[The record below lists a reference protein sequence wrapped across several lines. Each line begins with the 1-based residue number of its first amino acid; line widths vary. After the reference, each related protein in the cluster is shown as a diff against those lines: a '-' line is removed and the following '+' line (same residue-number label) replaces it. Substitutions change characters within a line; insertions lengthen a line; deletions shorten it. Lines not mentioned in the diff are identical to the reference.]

1 MFRGALYYFAMCW
14 RLDKRFPVVILLKEI
29 LNAIKTVMTVV
40 LPKFIIDALFTT
52 QNKEEAVRFLL
63 IYAGTLFA
71 ISLITAVL
79 NRSTIIL
86 KSISFQRFQADIGKK
101 LMQIDYERLETPEF
115 LNLKQKADQ
124 YAYSGGYGFAV
135 ILEDS
140 VGLFGKLL
148 TFAGLISVI
157 AILSPW
163 LVLAVIIIVALNS
176 LVFAKTNKHGIKYR
190 MEQSVQER
198 RIGYYSKK
206 MEDFQYGKEIRTYN
220 LAPWFLEKYNQQ
232 IKVLGKFYNNIANTR
247 FISGA
252 FNSFTFA
259 IQLII
264 SYFFVIKQ
272 TLDSALSVGN
282 FTMYLAAVSSFA
294 SILSEIIKTVVQLSQ
309 FNTYFEAFKE
319 YINMPSMENTK
330 GGKPILPENFDI
342 EFQNISFKYG
352 TSEKFALQNVNVKF
366 NSKERIAIIG
376 ENGAG
381 KSTFVKLLM
390 RLYEPTEGKILI
402 NGINVK
408 EIDYNHYQTWFAA
421 VFQDFK
427 LFSFSIK
434 ENITFGNDKTEED
447 KKRLENIVSA
457 SGLKEVT
464 DKLDKGLE
472 TLVYRDFDDAGFTPS
487 GGEGQKIA
495 IARAAYKNAPIVILD
510 EPTAAL
516 DPKAENK
523 IYEQF
528 DSFFADKC
536 SLYISHRMAVTKF
549 SDRTLV
555 FDNARIVQDGNHD
568 TLISQEGKYK
578 ELYNL
583 QAKYYTDE
591 VNSQ

>member
-1 MFRGALYYFAMCW
+1 MALWTYIKICW
-14 RLDKRFPVVILLKEI
+14 KFGPWYLISLFLIQVITAVKIVL
-29 LNAIKTVMTVV
+29 TVV
-40 LPKFIIDALFTT
+40 FPKYIIDSIFIEHDI
-52 QNKEEAVRFLL
+52 KKG
-63 IYAGTLFA
+63 IYFCIIYIL
-71 ISLITAVL
+71 ISLICLCILKILAGMQISLKEKISHKFNFYLNTRFISVPFESIEREDFLDLKAKAEKYLYGYESRFGSLVEEFFTCFGHFFALIMLAGIISKLGYTVIAAVIFIALL
-79 NRSTIIL
+79 NRFI
-86 KSISFQRFQADIGKK
+86 F
-101 LMQIDYERLETPEF
+101 
-115 LNLKQKADQ
+115 
-124 YAYSGGYGFAV
+124 
-135 ILEDS
+135 
-140 VGLFGKLL
+140 
-148 TFAGLISVI
+148 
-157 AILSPW
+157 
-163 LVLAVIIIVALNS
+163 
-176 LVFAKTNKHGIKYR
+176 
-190 MEQSVQER
+190 
-198 RIGYYSKK
+198 KK
-206 MEDFQYGKEIRTYN
+206 MIGSRMKTDIEISAHLRRLTYFNNTIQNFQYGKEIRNNGLFNWFSDKYKEKFSEFYALVKKMSIKITFAMIFLTFIDIAQVAIGYIYVIKKAALGLISVGEFSMYLTGITSFAGSFQSLMQTLTN
-220 LAPWFLEKYNQQ
+220 LSEYKNYYKFYKDYMSIPIQTN
-232 IKVLGKFYNNIANTR
+232 LGKDKP
-247 FISGA
+247 
-252 FNSFTFA
+252 A
-259 IQLII
+259 IP
-264 SYFFVIKQ
+264 
-272 TLDSALSVGN
+272 
-282 FTMYLAAVSSFA
+282 A
-294 SILSEIIKTVVQLSQ
+294 S
-309 FNTYFEAFKE
+309 
-319 YINMPSMENTK
+319 
-330 GGKPILPENFDI
+330 FDI
-342 EFQNISFKYG
+342 EFQNVSFKYG

-402 NGINVK
+402 NGIDIK

-434 ENITFGNDKTEED
+434 ENITFGNDKTEAD

-555 FDNARIVQDGNHD
+555 FDNAHIVQDGNHE
-568 TLISQEGKYK
+568 TLMNQEGKYK
-578 ELYNL
+578 ELYSL

>member
-1 MFRGALYYFAMCW
+1 MALWTYIKICW
-14 RLDKRFPVVILLKEI
+14 KFGPWYLISLFLIQVITAVKIVL
-29 LNAIKTVMTVV
+29 TVV
-40 LPKFIIDALFTT
+40 FPKYIIDSIFIEHDI
-52 QNKEEAVRFLL
+52 KKG
-63 IYAGTLFA
+63 IYFCIIYIL
-71 ISLITAVL
+71 ISLICLCILKILAGMQISLKEKISHKFNFYLNTRFISVPFESIEREDFLDLKAKAEKYLYGYESRFGSLVEEFFTCFGHFFALIMLAGIISKLGYTVIAAVIFIALL
-79 NRSTIIL
+79 NRFI
-86 KSISFQRFQADIGKK
+86 F
-101 LMQIDYERLETPEF
+101 
-115 LNLKQKADQ
+115 
-124 YAYSGGYGFAV
+124 
-135 ILEDS
+135 
-140 VGLFGKLL
+140 
-148 TFAGLISVI
+148 
-157 AILSPW
+157 
-163 LVLAVIIIVALNS
+163 
-176 LVFAKTNKHGIKYR
+176 
-190 MEQSVQER
+190 
-198 RIGYYSKK
+198 KK
-206 MEDFQYGKEIRTYN
+206 MIGSRMKTDIEISAHLRRLTYFNNTIQNFQYGKEIRNNGLFNWFSDKYKEKFSEFYALVKKMSIKITFAMIFLTFIDIAQVAIGYIYVIKKAALGLISVGEFSMYLTGITSFAGSFQSLMQTLTN
-220 LAPWFLEKYNQQ
+220 LSEYKNYYKFYKDYMSIPIQTN
-232 IKVLGKFYNNIANTR
+232 LGKDKP
-247 FISGA
+247 
-252 FNSFTFA
+252 A
-259 IQLII
+259 IP
-264 SYFFVIKQ
+264 
-272 TLDSALSVGN
+272 
-282 FTMYLAAVSSFA
+282 A
-294 SILSEIIKTVVQLSQ
+294 S
-309 FNTYFEAFKE
+309 
-319 YINMPSMENTK
+319 
-330 GGKPILPENFDI
+330 FDI
-342 EFQNISFKYG
+342 EFQNVSFKYG

-402 NGINVK
+402 NGIDIK

-555 FDNARIVQDGNHD
+555 FDNARIVQDGNHE
-568 TLISQEGKYK
+568 TLINQEGKYK
-578 ELYNL
+578 ELYSL

-591 VNSQ
+591 INSQ

>member
-1 MFRGALYYFAMCW
+1 MALWTYIKICW
-14 RLDKRFPVVILLKEI
+14 KFGPWYLISLFLIQVITAVKIVL
-29 LNAIKTVMTVV
+29 TVV
-40 LPKFIIDALFTT
+40 FPKYIIDSIFIEHDI
-52 QNKEEAVRFLL
+52 KKG
-63 IYAGTLFA
+63 IYFCIMYIL
-71 ISLITAVL
+71 ISLICLCILKILTGMQISLKEKISHKFNFYLNNRFISVPFESIEREDFLDLKAKAEKYLYGYEGRFGSLVEEFSTCFGHFFALIMLAGIISKLGYTIIAAVIFIALL
-79 NRSTIIL
+79 NRFIFKKMVGSRMKT
-86 KSISFQRFQADIGKK
+86 DIE
-101 LMQIDYERLETPEF
+101 MSVYERR
-115 LNLKQKADQ
+115 
-124 YAYSGGYGFAV
+124 
-135 ILEDS
+135 
-140 VGLFGKLL
+140 L
-148 TFAGLISVI
+148 TYFNDTIQ
-157 AILSPW
+157 
-163 LVLAVIIIVALNS
+163 N
-176 LVFAKTNKHGIKYR
+176 
-190 MEQSVQER
+190 
-198 RIGYYSKK
+198 
-206 MEDFQYGKEIRTYN
+206 FQYGKEIRN
-220 LAPWFLEKYNQQ
+220 NGLFNWFSDKYKEKFSEFYALVKKMS
-232 IKVLGKFYNNIANTR
+232 IKITFAMIFLTFIDIAQVAIGYIYVIKKAVLGLISVGEFSMYLTGITSFAGSFQSLMQTLTNLSEYKNYYKFYKDYMSIPIQTNL
-247 FISGA
+247 GKDKP
-252 FNSFTFA
+252 A
-259 IQLII
+259 IP
-264 SYFFVIKQ
+264 
-272 TLDSALSVGN
+272 
-282 FTMYLAAVSSFA
+282 A
-294 SILSEIIKTVVQLSQ
+294 S
-309 FNTYFEAFKE
+309 
-319 YINMPSMENTK
+319 
-330 GGKPILPENFDI
+330 FDI
-342 EFQNISFKYG
+342 EFQNVSFKYG

-402 NGINVK
+402 NGIDIK
-408 EIDYNHYQTWFAA
+408 EIDYNYYQTWFAA

-495 IARAAYKNAPIVILD
+495 RARAAYKNAPIVILD

-568 TLISQEGKYK
+568 TLINQEGKYK
-578 ELYNL
+578 ELYSL
-583 QAKYYTDE
+583 QAKYYTE
-591 VNSQ
+591 S

>member
-1 MFRGALYYFAMCW
+1 MALWTYIKICW
-14 RLDKRFPVVILLKEI
+14 KFGPWYLISLFLIQVITAVKIVL
-29 LNAIKTVMTVV
+29 TVV
-40 LPKFIIDALFTT
+40 FPKYIIDSIFIEHDI
-52 QNKEEAVRFLL
+52 KKG
-63 IYAGTLFA
+63 IYFCIIYIL
-71 ISLITAVL
+71 ISLICLCILKILAGMQISLKEKISHKFNFYLNTRFISVPFESIEREDFLDLKAKAEKYLYGYESRFGSLVEEFFTCFGHFFALIMLAGIISKLGYTVIAAVIFIALL
-79 NRSTIIL
+79 NRFI
-86 KSISFQRFQADIGKK
+86 F
-101 LMQIDYERLETPEF
+101 
-115 LNLKQKADQ
+115 
-124 YAYSGGYGFAV
+124 
-135 ILEDS
+135 
-140 VGLFGKLL
+140 
-148 TFAGLISVI
+148 
-157 AILSPW
+157 
-163 LVLAVIIIVALNS
+163 
-176 LVFAKTNKHGIKYR
+176 
-190 MEQSVQER
+190 
-198 RIGYYSKK
+198 KK
-206 MEDFQYGKEIRTYN
+206 MIGSRMKTDIEISAHLRRLTYFNNTIQNFQYGKEIRN
-220 LAPWFLEKYNQQ
+220 NGLFNWFSDKYKEKFSEFYALVKKMS
-232 IKVLGKFYNNIANTR
+232 IKI
-247 FISGA
+247 
-252 FNSFTFA
+252 TFA
-259 IQLII
+259 MIFLTFIDIAQVAIGYI
-264 SYFFVIKQ
+264 YVIKKA
-272 TLDSALSVGN
+272 ALGLISVGE
-282 FTMYLAAVSSFA
+282 FSMYLAGITSFA
-294 SILSEIIKTVVQLSQ
+294 GSFQSLMQTLTNLSEYKNYYKFYKDYMSIPIQTNL
-309 FNTYFEAFKE
+309 
-319 YINMPSMENTK
+319 
-330 GGKPILPENFDI
+330 GKDKPAIPASFDI
-342 EFQNISFKYG
+342 EFQNVSFKYG

-402 NGINVK
+402 NGIDIK
-408 EIDYNHYQTWFAA
+408 EIDYSHYQTWFAA

-434 ENITFGNDKTEED
+434 ENITFGNDKTEAD

-457 SGLKEVT
+457 SGLKEVI

-555 FDNARIVQDGNHD
+555 FDNAHIVQDGNHE
-568 TLISQEGKYK
+568 TLMNQEGKYK
-578 ELYNL
+578 ELYSL

-591 VNSQ
+591 INSQ

>member
-1 MFRGALYYFAMCW
+1 MALWTYIKICW
-14 RLDKRFPVVILLKEI
+14 KFGPWYLISLFLIQVITAVKIVL
-29 LNAIKTVMTVV
+29 TVV
-40 LPKFIIDALFTT
+40 FPKYIIDSIFIEHDI
-52 QNKEEAVRFLL
+52 KKG
-63 IYAGTLFA
+63 IYFCIIYIL
-71 ISLITAVL
+71 ISLICLCILKILAGMQISLKEKISHKFNFYLNTRFISVPFESIEREDFLDLKAKAEKYLYGYESRFGSLVEEFFTCFGHFFALIMLAGIISKLGYTVIAAVIFIALL
-79 NRSTIIL
+79 NRFI
-86 KSISFQRFQADIGKK
+86 F
-101 LMQIDYERLETPEF
+101 
-115 LNLKQKADQ
+115 
-124 YAYSGGYGFAV
+124 
-135 ILEDS
+135 
-140 VGLFGKLL
+140 
-148 TFAGLISVI
+148 
-157 AILSPW
+157 
-163 LVLAVIIIVALNS
+163 
-176 LVFAKTNKHGIKYR
+176 
-190 MEQSVQER
+190 
-198 RIGYYSKK
+198 KK
-206 MEDFQYGKEIRTYN
+206 MIGSRMKTDIEISAHLRRLTYFNNTIQNFQYGKEIRNNGLFNWFSDKYKEKFSEFYALVKKMSIKITFAMIFLTFIDIAQVAIGYIYVIKKAALGLISVGEFSMYLTGITSFAGSFQSLMQTLTN
-220 LAPWFLEKYNQQ
+220 LSEYKNYYKFYKDYMSIPIQTN
-232 IKVLGKFYNNIANTR
+232 LGKDKP
-247 FISGA
+247 
-252 FNSFTFA
+252 A
-259 IQLII
+259 IP
-264 SYFFVIKQ
+264 
-272 TLDSALSVGN
+272 
-282 FTMYLAAVSSFA
+282 
-294 SILSEIIKTVVQLSQ
+294 
-309 FNTYFEAFKE
+309 
-319 YINMPSMENTK
+319 PS
-330 GGKPILPENFDI
+330 FDI
-342 EFQNISFKYG
+342 EFQNVSFKYG

-402 NGINVK
+402 NGIDIK
-408 EIDYNHYQTWFAA
+408 EIDYNYYQTWFAA

-555 FDNARIVQDGNHD
+555 FDNAHIVQDGNHE
-568 TLISQEGKYK
+568 TLMNQEGKYK
-578 ELYNL
+578 ELYSL
-583 QAKYYTDE
+583 QAKYYTE
-591 VNSQ
+591 I

>member
-1 MFRGALYYFAMCW
+1 MALWTYIKICW
-14 RLDKRFPVVILLKEI
+14 KFGPWYLISLFLIQVITAVKIVL
-29 LNAIKTVMTVV
+29 TVV
-40 LPKFIIDALFTT
+40 FPKYIIDSIFIEHDI
-52 QNKEEAVRFLL
+52 KKG
-63 IYAGTLFA
+63 IYFCIIYIL
-71 ISLITAVL
+71 ISLICLCILKILAGMQISLKEKISHKFNFYLNTRFISVPFESIEREDFLDLKAKAEKYLYGYESRFGSLVEEFFTCFGHFFALIMLAGIISKLGYTVIAAVIFIALL
-79 NRSTIIL
+79 NRFI
-86 KSISFQRFQADIGKK
+86 F
-101 LMQIDYERLETPEF
+101 
-115 LNLKQKADQ
+115 
-124 YAYSGGYGFAV
+124 
-135 ILEDS
+135 
-140 VGLFGKLL
+140 
-148 TFAGLISVI
+148 
-157 AILSPW
+157 
-163 LVLAVIIIVALNS
+163 
-176 LVFAKTNKHGIKYR
+176 
-190 MEQSVQER
+190 
-198 RIGYYSKK
+198 KK
-206 MEDFQYGKEIRTYN
+206 MIGSRMKTDIEISAHLRRLTYFNNTIQNFQYGKEIRNNGLFNWFSDKYKEKFSEFYALVKKMSIKITFAMIFLTFIDIAQVAIGYIYVIKKAALGLISVGEFSMYLTGITSFAGSFQSLMQTLTN
-220 LAPWFLEKYNQQ
+220 LSEYKNYYKFYKDYMSIPIQTN
-232 IKVLGKFYNNIANTR
+232 LGKDKP
-247 FISGA
+247 
-252 FNSFTFA
+252 A
-259 IQLII
+259 IP
-264 SYFFVIKQ
+264 
-272 TLDSALSVGN
+272 
-282 FTMYLAAVSSFA
+282 A
-294 SILSEIIKTVVQLSQ
+294 S
-309 FNTYFEAFKE
+309 
-319 YINMPSMENTK
+319 
-330 GGKPILPENFDI
+330 FDI
-342 EFQNISFKYG
+342 EFQNVSFKYG

-402 NGINVK
+402 NGIDIK
-408 EIDYNHYQTWFAA
+408 EIDYNYYQTWFAA

-555 FDNARIVQDGNHD
+555 FDNAHIVQDGNHE
-568 TLISQEGKYK
+568 TLMNQEGKYK
-578 ELYNL
+578 ELYSL
-583 QAKYYTDE
+583 QAKYYTE
-591 VNSQ
+591 T

>member
-1 MFRGALYYFAMCW
+1 MFKAFFYFLKECWYLNWKFPLFLFLSEVLLAAYTITHAILPKFVIEAIFIQKNQQNAVIWIITVLGVHTFLSVCRQILYRQDFIQTNKTIQAYELKFAKELIKAKYEEIEKQSF
-14 RLDKRFPVVILLKEI
+14 LDKRAKARQYIAGTGTEF
-29 LNAIKTVMTVV
+29 AVV
-40 LPKFIIDALFTT
+40 LRK
-52 QNKEEAVRFLL
+52 
-63 IYAGTLFA
+63 GFA
-71 ISLITAVL
+71 IFGQ
-79 NRSTIIL
+79 IL
-86 KSISFQRFQADIGKK
+86 T
-101 LMQIDYERLETPEF
+101 L
-115 LNLKQKADQ
+115 
-124 YAYSGGYGFAV
+124 SGLA
-135 ILEDS
+135 
-140 VGLFGKLL
+140 
-148 TFAGLISVI
+148 SVI
-157 AILSPW
+157 FTLSPW
-163 LVLAVIIIVALNS
+163 VVVSLVIIVIIQTFS
-176 LVFAKTNKHGIKYR
+176 MQKTLKPIKNYQL
-190 MEQSVQER
+190 EQSIVER
-198 RIGYYSKK
+198 RRMYFNEKLN
-206 MEDFQYGKEIRTYN
+206 DFQYGKEIRNYG
-220 LAPWFLEKYNQQ
+220 LADWFLNKYSMQ
-232 IKVLGKFYNNIANTR
+232 LLESLKFFMKMGNTR
-247 FISGA
+247 LKTGFVYIFAMLWQSITAYYYLFKQA
-252 FNSFTFA
+252 FSENLTVA
-259 IQLII
+259 
-264 SYFFVIKQ
+264 
-272 TLDSALSVGN
+272 D
-282 FTMYLAAVSSFA
+282 FTMCLASVTAF
-294 SILSEIIKTVVQLSQ
+294 
-309 FNTYFEAFKE
+309 FNTLSSVLTTIIDIQHFKILFKAYEE
-319 YINMPSMENTK
+319 YINFPIEQNTSDFKPS
-330 GGKPILPENFDI
+330 LPASFDI
-342 EFQNISFKYG
+342 EFQNVSFKYG

-390 RLYEPTEGKILI
+390 RLYEPAEGKILI
-402 NGINVK
+402 NGIDIK

-555 FDNARIVQDGNHD
+555 FDNARIVQDGNHES
-568 TLISQEGKYK
+568 LINQEGKYK
-578 ELYNL
+578 ELYSL
-583 QAKYYTDE
+583 QAKYYTE
-591 VNSQ
+591 T

>member
-1 MFRGALYYFAMCW
+1 MALWTYIKICWKFGPWYLISLFLIQVITAAKIVLTVVFPKYIIDSIFIEHDIKKGIYFCIIYIIVS
-14 RLDKRFPVVILLKEI
+14 LICLCILKILTGMQISLKEKTSYRFNFY
-29 LNAIKTVMTVV
+29 LNTRFISVPFESIEREDFLDLKAKAEKYLYGYEGRFGSLVEEFSTCFGHFFALIMLAGIISRLSYTIIAAVIFIAFLNRFIFKKMIGSRIKT
-40 LPKFIIDALFTT
+40 
-52 QNKEEAVRFLL
+52 
-63 IYAGTLFA
+63 
-71 ISLITAVL
+71 
-79 NRSTIIL
+79 
-86 KSISFQRFQADIGKK
+86 DIE
-101 LMQIDYERLETPEF
+101 M
-115 LNLKQKADQ
+115 
-124 YAYSGGYGFAV
+124 
-135 ILEDS
+135 S
-140 VGLFGKLL
+140 V
-148 TFAGLISVI
+148 
-157 AILSPW
+157 
-163 LVLAVIIIVALNS
+163 
-176 LVFAKTNKHGIKYR
+176 H
-190 MEQSVQER
+190 ER
-198 RIGYYSKK
+198 RLTYFNNTIQ
-206 MEDFQYGKEIRTYN
+206 DFQYGKEIRSNILFNWFSTKFKERFKIFYTLIKKMSVKITFAMISLTFIDIAQVAIGYIYVIKKAALGLISVGEFSMYLTGITSFANSFQSLMQTLTN
-220 LAPWFLEKYNQQ
+220 LSEYKNYYKFYKDYMSIPIQTN
-232 IKVLGKFYNNIANTR
+232 LGKDKPV
-247 FISGA
+247 
-252 FNSFTFA
+252 
-259 IQLII
+259 LP
-264 SYFFVIKQ
+264 
-272 TLDSALSVGN
+272 
-282 FTMYLAAVSSFA
+282 A
-294 SILSEIIKTVVQLSQ
+294 S
-309 FNTYFEAFKE
+309 
-319 YINMPSMENTK
+319 
-330 GGKPILPENFDI
+330 FDI
-342 EFQNISFKYG
+342 EFQNVSFKYG
-352 TSEKFALQNVNVKF
+352 TSEKFALKDINVKF
-366 NSKERIAIIG
+366 NSGERIAIIG

-402 NGINVK
+402 NGIDIK

-555 FDNARIVQDGNHD
+555 FDNAHIVQDGNHE
-568 TLISQEGKYK
+568 TLINREGKYK
-578 ELYNL
+578 ELYSL
-583 QAKYYTDE
+583 QAKYY
-591 VNSQ
+591 N

>member
-1 MFRGALYYFAMCW
+1 MALWTYIKICW
-14 RLDKRFPVVILLKEI
+14 KFGPWYLISLFLIQVITAVKIVL
-29 LNAIKTVMTVV
+29 TVV
-40 LPKFIIDALFTT
+40 FPKYIIDSIFIEHDI
-52 QNKEEAVRFLL
+52 KKG
-63 IYAGTLFA
+63 IYFCIIYIL
-71 ISLITAVL
+71 ISLICLCILKILAGMQISLKEKISHKFNFYLNTRFISVPFESIEREDFLDLKAKAEKYLYGYESRFGSLVEEFFTCFGHFFALIMLAGIISKLGYTVIAAVIFIALL
-79 NRSTIIL
+79 NRFI
-86 KSISFQRFQADIGKK
+86 F
-101 LMQIDYERLETPEF
+101 
-115 LNLKQKADQ
+115 
-124 YAYSGGYGFAV
+124 
-135 ILEDS
+135 
-140 VGLFGKLL
+140 
-148 TFAGLISVI
+148 
-157 AILSPW
+157 
-163 LVLAVIIIVALNS
+163 
-176 LVFAKTNKHGIKYR
+176 
-190 MEQSVQER
+190 
-198 RIGYYSKK
+198 KK
-206 MEDFQYGKEIRTYN
+206 MIGSRMKTDIEISAHLRRLTYFNNTIQNFQYGKEIRNNGLFNWFSDKYKEKFSEFYALVKKMSIKITFAMIFLTFIDIAQVAIGYIYVIKKAALGLISVGEFSMYLTGITSFAGSFQSLMQTLTN
-220 LAPWFLEKYNQQ
+220 LSEYKNYYKFYKDYMSIPIQTN
-232 IKVLGKFYNNIANTR
+232 LGKDKP
-247 FISGA
+247 
-252 FNSFTFA
+252 A
-259 IQLII
+259 IP
-264 SYFFVIKQ
+264 
-272 TLDSALSVGN
+272 
-282 FTMYLAAVSSFA
+282 A
-294 SILSEIIKTVVQLSQ
+294 S
-309 FNTYFEAFKE
+309 
-319 YINMPSMENTK
+319 
-330 GGKPILPENFDI
+330 FDI
-342 EFQNISFKYG
+342 EFQNVSFKYG

-402 NGINVK
+402 NGIDIK

-434 ENITFGNDKTEED
+434 ENITFGNDKTEAD

-555 FDNARIVQDGNHD
+555 FDNARIVQDGNHE
-568 TLISQEGKYK
+568 TLINQEGKYK
-578 ELYNL
+578 ELYSL

>member
-1 MFRGALYYFAMCW
+1 MALWTYIKICW
-14 RLDKRFPVVILLKEI
+14 KFGPWYLISLFLIQVITAVKIVL
-29 LNAIKTVMTVV
+29 TVV
-40 LPKFIIDALFTT
+40 FPKYIIDSIFIEHDI
-52 QNKEEAVRFLL
+52 KKG
-63 IYAGTLFA
+63 IYFCIIYIL
-71 ISLITAVL
+71 ISLICLCILKILAGMQISLKEKISHKFNFYLNTRFISVPFESIEREDFLDLKAKAEKYLYGYESRFGSLVEEFFTCFGHFFALIMLAGIISKLGYTVIAAVIFIALL
-79 NRSTIIL
+79 NRFI
-86 KSISFQRFQADIGKK
+86 F
-101 LMQIDYERLETPEF
+101 
-115 LNLKQKADQ
+115 
-124 YAYSGGYGFAV
+124 
-135 ILEDS
+135 
-140 VGLFGKLL
+140 
-148 TFAGLISVI
+148 
-157 AILSPW
+157 
-163 LVLAVIIIVALNS
+163 
-176 LVFAKTNKHGIKYR
+176 
-190 MEQSVQER
+190 
-198 RIGYYSKK
+198 KK
-206 MEDFQYGKEIRTYN
+206 MIGSRMKTDIEISAHLRRLTYFNNTIQNFQYGKEIRNNGLFNWFSDKYKEKFSEFYALVKKMSIKITFAMIFLTFIDIAQVAIGYIYVIKKAALGLISVGEFSMYLTGITSFAGSFQSLMQTLTN
-220 LAPWFLEKYNQQ
+220 LSEYKNYYKFYKDYMSIPIQTN
-232 IKVLGKFYNNIANTR
+232 LGKDKP
-247 FISGA
+247 
-252 FNSFTFA
+252 A
-259 IQLII
+259 IP
-264 SYFFVIKQ
+264 
-272 TLDSALSVGN
+272 
-282 FTMYLAAVSSFA
+282 A
-294 SILSEIIKTVVQLSQ
+294 S
-309 FNTYFEAFKE
+309 
-319 YINMPSMENTK
+319 
-330 GGKPILPENFDI
+330 FDI
-342 EFQNISFKYG
+342 EFQNVSFKYG

-402 NGINVK
+402 NGIDIK

-434 ENITFGNDKTEED
+434 ENITFGNDKTEAD

-555 FDNARIVQDGNHD
+555 FDNARIVQDGNHE
-568 TLISQEGKYK
+568 TLINQEGKYK

>member
-1 MFRGALYYFAMCW
+1 MALWTYIKICW
-14 RLDKRFPVVILLKEI
+14 KFGPWYLISLFLIQVITAVKIVL
-29 LNAIKTVMTVV
+29 TVV
-40 LPKFIIDALFTT
+40 FPKYIIDSIFIEHDI
-52 QNKEEAVRFLL
+52 KKG
-63 IYAGTLFA
+63 IYFCIIYIL
-71 ISLITAVL
+71 ISLICLCILKILAGMQISLKEKISHKFNFYLNTRFISVPFESIEREDFLDLKAKAEKYLYGYESRFGSLVEEFFTCFGHFFALIMLAGIISKLGYTVIAAVIFIALL
-79 NRSTIIL
+79 NRFI
-86 KSISFQRFQADIGKK
+86 F
-101 LMQIDYERLETPEF
+101 
-115 LNLKQKADQ
+115 
-124 YAYSGGYGFAV
+124 
-135 ILEDS
+135 
-140 VGLFGKLL
+140 
-148 TFAGLISVI
+148 
-157 AILSPW
+157 
-163 LVLAVIIIVALNS
+163 
-176 LVFAKTNKHGIKYR
+176 
-190 MEQSVQER
+190 
-198 RIGYYSKK
+198 KK
-206 MEDFQYGKEIRTYN
+206 MIGSRMKTDIEISAHLRRLTYFNNTIQNFQYGKEIRNNGLFNWFSDKYKEKFSEFYALVKKMSIKITFAMIFLTFIDIAQVAIGYIYVIKKAALGLISVGEFSMYLTGITSFAGSFQSLMQTLTN
-220 LAPWFLEKYNQQ
+220 LSEYKNYYKFYKDYMSIPIQTN
-232 IKVLGKFYNNIANTR
+232 LGKDKP
-247 FISGA
+247 
-252 FNSFTFA
+252 A
-259 IQLII
+259 IP
-264 SYFFVIKQ
+264 
-272 TLDSALSVGN
+272 
-282 FTMYLAAVSSFA
+282 A
-294 SILSEIIKTVVQLSQ
+294 S
-309 FNTYFEAFKE
+309 
-319 YINMPSMENTK
+319 
-330 GGKPILPENFDI
+330 FDI
-342 EFQNISFKYG
+342 EFQNVSFKYG

-402 NGINVK
+402 NGIDIK

-555 FDNARIVQDGNHD
+555 FDNAHIVQDGNHE
-568 TLISQEGKYK
+568 TLINQEGKYK
-578 ELYNL
+578 ELYSL

-591 VNSQ
+591 INSQ

>member
-1 MFRGALYYFAMCW
+1 MALWTYIKICW
-14 RLDKRFPVVILLKEI
+14 KFGPWYLISLFLIQVITAVKIVL
-29 LNAIKTVMTVV
+29 TVV
-40 LPKFIIDALFTT
+40 FPKYIIDSIFIEHDI
-52 QNKEEAVRFLL
+52 KKG
-63 IYAGTLFA
+63 IYFCIIYIL
-71 ISLITAVL
+71 ISLICLCILKILAGMQISLKEKISHKFNFYLNTRFISVPFESIEREDFLDLKAKAEKYLYGYESRFGSLVEEFFTCFGHFFALIMLAGIISKLGYTVIAAVIFIALL
-79 NRSTIIL
+79 NRFI
-86 KSISFQRFQADIGKK
+86 F
-101 LMQIDYERLETPEF
+101 
-115 LNLKQKADQ
+115 
-124 YAYSGGYGFAV
+124 
-135 ILEDS
+135 
-140 VGLFGKLL
+140 
-148 TFAGLISVI
+148 
-157 AILSPW
+157 
-163 LVLAVIIIVALNS
+163 
-176 LVFAKTNKHGIKYR
+176 
-190 MEQSVQER
+190 
-198 RIGYYSKK
+198 KK
-206 MEDFQYGKEIRTYN
+206 MIGSRMKTDIEISAHLRRLTYFNNTIQNFQYGKEIRNNGLFNWFSDKYKEKFSEFYALVKKMSIKITFAMIFLTFIDIAQVAIGYIYVIKKAALGLISVGEFSMYLTGITSFAGSFQSLMQTLTN
-220 LAPWFLEKYNQQ
+220 LSEYKNYYKFYKDYMSIPIQTN
-232 IKVLGKFYNNIANTR
+232 LGKDKP
-247 FISGA
+247 
-252 FNSFTFA
+252 A
-259 IQLII
+259 IP
-264 SYFFVIKQ
+264 
-272 TLDSALSVGN
+272 
-282 FTMYLAAVSSFA
+282 A
-294 SILSEIIKTVVQLSQ
+294 S
-309 FNTYFEAFKE
+309 
-319 YINMPSMENTK
+319 
-330 GGKPILPENFDI
+330 FDI
-342 EFQNISFKYG
+342 EFQNVSFKYG

-402 NGINVK
+402 NGIDIK
-408 EIDYNHYQTWFAA
+408 EIDYSHYQTWFAA

-434 ENITFGNDKTEED
+434 ENITFGNDKTEAD

-457 SGLKEVT
+457 SGLKEVI

-555 FDNARIVQDGNHD
+555 FDNAHIVQDGNHE
-568 TLISQEGKYK
+568 TLMNQEGKYK
-578 ELYNL
+578 ELYSL

-591 VNSQ
+591 INSQ

>member
-1 MFRGALYYFAMCW
+1 MNTRFISVPFESIEREDFLDLKAKAEKYLYGYESRFGSLVEEFFTCFGHFFALIMLAGIISKLGYT
-14 RLDKRFPVVILLKEI
+14 VIAAVI
-29 LNAIKTVMTVV
+29 
-40 LPKFIIDALFTT
+40 FIAL
-52 QNKEEAVRFLL
+52 
-63 IYAGTLFA
+63 
-71 ISLITAVL
+71 L
-79 NRSTIIL
+79 NRFI
-86 KSISFQRFQADIGKK
+86 F
-101 LMQIDYERLETPEF
+101 
-115 LNLKQKADQ
+115 
-124 YAYSGGYGFAV
+124 
-135 ILEDS
+135 
-140 VGLFGKLL
+140 
-148 TFAGLISVI
+148 
-157 AILSPW
+157 
-163 LVLAVIIIVALNS
+163 
-176 LVFAKTNKHGIKYR
+176 
-190 MEQSVQER
+190 
-198 RIGYYSKK
+198 KK
-206 MEDFQYGKEIRTYN
+206 MIGSRMKTDIEISAHLRRLTYFNNTIQNFQYGKEIRN
-220 LAPWFLEKYNQQ
+220 NGLFNWFSDKYKEKFSEFYALVKKMS
-232 IKVLGKFYNNIANTR
+232 IKI
-247 FISGA
+247 
-252 FNSFTFA
+252 TFA
-259 IQLII
+259 MIFLTFIDIAQVAIGYI
-264 SYFFVIKQ
+264 YVIKKA
-272 TLDSALSVGN
+272 ALGLISVGE
-282 FTMYLAAVSSFA
+282 FSMYLASITSFA
-294 SILSEIIKTVVQLSQ
+294 GSFQSLMQTLTNLSEYKNYYKFYKDYMSIPIQTNL
-309 FNTYFEAFKE
+309 
-319 YINMPSMENTK
+319 
-330 GGKPILPENFDI
+330 GKDKPAIPASFDI
-342 EFQNISFKYG
+342 EFQNVSFKYG

-402 NGINVK
+402 NGIDIK

-447 KKRLENIVSA
+447 KKRLANIVSA

-555 FDNARIVQDGNHD
+555 FDNAHIVQDGNHE
-568 TLISQEGKYK
+568 TLINQEGKYK
-578 ELYNL
+578 ELYSL

-591 VNSQ
+591 INSQ

>member
-1 MFRGALYYFAMCW
+1 MALWTYIKICW
-14 RLDKRFPVVILLKEI
+14 KFGPWYLISLFLIQVITAVKIVL
-29 LNAIKTVMTVV
+29 TVV
-40 LPKFIIDALFTT
+40 FPKYIIDSIFIEHDI
-52 QNKEEAVRFLL
+52 KKG
-63 IYAGTLFA
+63 IYFCIIYIL
-71 ISLITAVL
+71 ISLICLCILKILAGMQISLKEKISHKFNFYLNTRFISVPFESIEREDFLDLKAKAEKYLYGYESRFGSLVEEFFTCFGHFFALIMLAGIISKLGYTVIAAVIFIALL
-79 NRSTIIL
+79 NRFI
-86 KSISFQRFQADIGKK
+86 F
-101 LMQIDYERLETPEF
+101 
-115 LNLKQKADQ
+115 
-124 YAYSGGYGFAV
+124 
-135 ILEDS
+135 
-140 VGLFGKLL
+140 
-148 TFAGLISVI
+148 
-157 AILSPW
+157 
-163 LVLAVIIIVALNS
+163 
-176 LVFAKTNKHGIKYR
+176 
-190 MEQSVQER
+190 
-198 RIGYYSKK
+198 KK
-206 MEDFQYGKEIRTYN
+206 MIGSRMKTDIEISAHLRRLTYFNNTIQNFQYGKEIRNNGLFNWFSDKYKEKFSEFYALVKKMSIKITFAMIFLTFIDIAQVAIGYIYVIKKAALGLISVGEFSMYLTGITSFAGSFQSLMQTLTN
-220 LAPWFLEKYNQQ
+220 LSEYKNYYKFYKDYMSIPIQTN
-232 IKVLGKFYNNIANTR
+232 LGKDKP
-247 FISGA
+247 
-252 FNSFTFA
+252 A
-259 IQLII
+259 IP
-264 SYFFVIKQ
+264 
-272 TLDSALSVGN
+272 
-282 FTMYLAAVSSFA
+282 A
-294 SILSEIIKTVVQLSQ
+294 S
-309 FNTYFEAFKE
+309 
-319 YINMPSMENTK
+319 
-330 GGKPILPENFDI
+330 FDI
-342 EFQNISFKYG
+342 EFQNVSFKYG

-402 NGINVK
+402 NGIDIK

-434 ENITFGNDKTEED
+434 ENITFGNDKTEAD

-555 FDNARIVQDGNHD
+555 FDNAQIVQDGNHES
-568 TLISQEGKYK
+568 LINQEGKYK
-578 ELYNL
+578 ELYSL

>member
-1 MFRGALYYFAMCW
+1 MALWTYIKICW
-14 RLDKRFPVVILLKEI
+14 KFGPWYLISLFLIQVITAVKIVL
-29 LNAIKTVMTVV
+29 TVV
-40 LPKFIIDALFTT
+40 FPKYIIDSIFIEHDI
-52 QNKEEAVRFLL
+52 KKG
-63 IYAGTLFA
+63 IYFCIIYIL
-71 ISLITAVL
+71 ISLICLCILKILAGMQISLKEKISHKFNFYLNTRFISVPFESIEREDFLDLKAKAEKYLYGYESRFGSLVEEFFTCFGHFFALIMLAGIISKLGYTVIAAVIFIALL
-79 NRSTIIL
+79 NRFI
-86 KSISFQRFQADIGKK
+86 F
-101 LMQIDYERLETPEF
+101 
-115 LNLKQKADQ
+115 
-124 YAYSGGYGFAV
+124 
-135 ILEDS
+135 
-140 VGLFGKLL
+140 
-148 TFAGLISVI
+148 
-157 AILSPW
+157 
-163 LVLAVIIIVALNS
+163 
-176 LVFAKTNKHGIKYR
+176 
-190 MEQSVQER
+190 
-198 RIGYYSKK
+198 KK
-206 MEDFQYGKEIRTYN
+206 MIGSRMKTDIEISAHLRRLTYFNNTIQNFQYGKEIRNNGLFNWFSDKYKEKFSEFYALVKKMSIKITFAMIFLTFIDIAQVAIGYIYVIKKAALGLISVGEFSMYLTGITSFAGSFQSLMQTLTN
-220 LAPWFLEKYNQQ
+220 LSEYKNYYKFYKDYMSIPIQTN
-232 IKVLGKFYNNIANTR
+232 LGKDKP
-247 FISGA
+247 
-252 FNSFTFA
+252 A
-259 IQLII
+259 IP
-264 SYFFVIKQ
+264 
-272 TLDSALSVGN
+272 DS
-282 FTMYLAAVSSFA
+282 
-294 SILSEIIKTVVQLSQ
+294 
-309 FNTYFEAFKE
+309 
-319 YINMPSMENTK
+319 
-330 GGKPILPENFDI
+330 FDI
-342 EFQNISFKYG
+342 EFQNVSFKYG

-402 NGINVK
+402 NGIDIK

-555 FDNARIVQDGNHD
+555 FDNARIVQDGNHES
-568 TLISQEGKYK
+568 LINQEGKYK
-578 ELYNL
+578 ELYSL

>member
-1 MFRGALYYFAMCW
+1 MALWTYIKICW
-14 RLDKRFPVVILLKEI
+14 KFGPWYLISLFLIQVITAVKIVL
-29 LNAIKTVMTVV
+29 TVV
-40 LPKFIIDALFTT
+40 FPKYIIDSIFIEHDI
-52 QNKEEAVRFLL
+52 KKG
-63 IYAGTLFA
+63 IYFCIIYIL
-71 ISLITAVL
+71 ISLICLCILKILAGMQISLKEKISHKFNFYLNNRFISVPFESIEREDFLDLKAKAEKYLYGYEGRFGSLVEEFSTCFGHFFALIMLAGIISKLGYTVIAAVIFIALL
-79 NRSTIIL
+79 NRFI
-86 KSISFQRFQADIGKK
+86 F
-101 LMQIDYERLETPEF
+101 
-115 LNLKQKADQ
+115 
-124 YAYSGGYGFAV
+124 
-135 ILEDS
+135 
-140 VGLFGKLL
+140 
-148 TFAGLISVI
+148 
-157 AILSPW
+157 
-163 LVLAVIIIVALNS
+163 
-176 LVFAKTNKHGIKYR
+176 
-190 MEQSVQER
+190 
-198 RIGYYSKK
+198 KK
-206 MEDFQYGKEIRTYN
+206 MIGSRMKTDIEISAHLRRLTYFNNTIQNFQYGKEIRNNGLFNWFSDKYKEKFSEFYALVKKMSIKITFAMIFLTFIDIAQVAIGYIYVIKKAALGLISVGEFSMYLTGITSFAGSFQSLMQTLTN
-220 LAPWFLEKYNQQ
+220 LSEYKNYYKFYKDYMSIPIQTN
-232 IKVLGKFYNNIANTR
+232 LGKDKP
-247 FISGA
+247 
-252 FNSFTFA
+252 A
-259 IQLII
+259 IP
-264 SYFFVIKQ
+264 
-272 TLDSALSVGN
+272 
-282 FTMYLAAVSSFA
+282 A
-294 SILSEIIKTVVQLSQ
+294 S
-309 FNTYFEAFKE
+309 
-319 YINMPSMENTK
+319 
-330 GGKPILPENFDI
+330 FDI
-342 EFQNISFKYG
+342 EFQNVSFKYG

-402 NGINVK
+402 NGIDIK

-434 ENITFGNDKTEED
+434 ENITFGNDKTEAD

-555 FDNARIVQDGNHD
+555 FDNAHIVQDGNHE
-568 TLISQEGKYK
+568 TLMNQEGKYK
-578 ELYNL
+578 ELYSL

>member
-1 MFRGALYYFAMCW
+1 MALWTYIKICW
-14 RLDKRFPVVILLKEI
+14 KFGPWYLISLFLIQVITAVKIVL
-29 LNAIKTVMTVV
+29 TVV
-40 LPKFIIDALFTT
+40 FPKYIIDSIFIEHDI
-52 QNKEEAVRFLL
+52 KKG
-63 IYAGTLFA
+63 IYFCIIYIL
-71 ISLITAVL
+71 ISLICLCILKILAGMQISLKEKISHKFNFYLNTRFISVPFESIEREDFLDLKAKAEKYLYGYESRFGSLVEEFFTCFGHFFALIMLAGIISKLGYTVIAAVIFIALL
-79 NRSTIIL
+79 NRFI
-86 KSISFQRFQADIGKK
+86 F
-101 LMQIDYERLETPEF
+101 
-115 LNLKQKADQ
+115 
-124 YAYSGGYGFAV
+124 
-135 ILEDS
+135 
-140 VGLFGKLL
+140 
-148 TFAGLISVI
+148 
-157 AILSPW
+157 
-163 LVLAVIIIVALNS
+163 
-176 LVFAKTNKHGIKYR
+176 
-190 MEQSVQER
+190 
-198 RIGYYSKK
+198 KK
-206 MEDFQYGKEIRTYN
+206 MIGSRMKTDIEISAHLRRLTYFNNTIQNFQYGKEIRNNGLFNWFSDKYKEKFSEFYALVKKMSIKITFAMIFLTFIDIAQVAIGYIYVIKKAALGLISVGEFSMYLTGITSFAGSFQSLMQTLTN
-220 LAPWFLEKYNQQ
+220 LSEYKNYYKFYKDYMSIPIQTN
-232 IKVLGKFYNNIANTR
+232 LGKDKP
-247 FISGA
+247 
-252 FNSFTFA
+252 A
-259 IQLII
+259 IP
-264 SYFFVIKQ
+264 
-272 TLDSALSVGN
+272 
-282 FTMYLAAVSSFA
+282 A
-294 SILSEIIKTVVQLSQ
+294 S
-309 FNTYFEAFKE
+309 
-319 YINMPSMENTK
+319 
-330 GGKPILPENFDI
+330 FDI
-342 EFQNISFKYG
+342 EFQNVSFKYG

-402 NGINVK
+402 NGIDIK

-434 ENITFGNDKTEED
+434 ENITFGNDKTEAD

-555 FDNARIVQDGNHD
+555 FDNAHIVQDGNHE
-568 TLISQEGKYK
+568 TLINQEGKYK

>member
-1 MFRGALYYFAMCW
+1 MALWTYIKICW
-14 RLDKRFPVVILLKEI
+14 KFGPWYLISLFLIQVITAVKIVL
-29 LNAIKTVMTVV
+29 TVV
-40 LPKFIIDALFTT
+40 FPKYIIDSIFIEHDI
-52 QNKEEAVRFLL
+52 KKG
-63 IYAGTLFA
+63 IYFCIIYIL
-71 ISLITAVL
+71 ISLICLCILKILAGMQISLKEKISHKFNFYLNTRFISVPFESIEREDFLDLKAKAEKYLYGYESRFGSLVEEFFTCFGHFFALIMLAGIISKLGYTVIAAVIFIALL
-79 NRSTIIL
+79 NRFI
-86 KSISFQRFQADIGKK
+86 F
-101 LMQIDYERLETPEF
+101 
-115 LNLKQKADQ
+115 
-124 YAYSGGYGFAV
+124 
-135 ILEDS
+135 
-140 VGLFGKLL
+140 
-148 TFAGLISVI
+148 
-157 AILSPW
+157 
-163 LVLAVIIIVALNS
+163 
-176 LVFAKTNKHGIKYR
+176 
-190 MEQSVQER
+190 
-198 RIGYYSKK
+198 KK
-206 MEDFQYGKEIRTYN
+206 MIGSRMKTDIEISAHLRRLTYFNNTIQNFQYGKEIRN
-220 LAPWFLEKYNQQ
+220 NGLFNWFSDKYKEKFSEFYALVKKMS
-232 IKVLGKFYNNIANTR
+232 IKI
-247 FISGA
+247 
-252 FNSFTFA
+252 TFA
-259 IQLII
+259 MIFLTFIDIAQVAIGYI
-264 SYFFVIKQ
+264 YVIKKA
-272 TLDSALSVGN
+272 ALGLISVGE
-282 FTMYLAAVSSFA
+282 FSMYLAGITSFA
-294 SILSEIIKTVVQLSQ
+294 GSFQSLMQTLTNLSEYKNYYKFYKDYMSIPIQTNL
-309 FNTYFEAFKE
+309 
-319 YINMPSMENTK
+319 
-330 GGKPILPENFDI
+330 GKDKPAIPASFDI
-342 EFQNISFKYG
+342 EFQNVSFKYG
-352 TSEKFALQNVNVKF
+352 TSENFALQNVNVKF

-402 NGINVK
+402 NGIDIK

-434 ENITFGNDKTEED
+434 ENITFGNDKTEAD

-555 FDNARIVQDGNHD
+555 FDNAHIVQDGNHE
-568 TLISQEGKYK
+568 TLINQEGKYK
-578 ELYNL
+578 ELYSL

>member
-1 MFRGALYYFAMCW
+1 MALWTYIKICW
-14 RLDKRFPVVILLKEI
+14 KFGPWYLISLFLIQVITAVKIVL
-29 LNAIKTVMTVV
+29 TVV
-40 LPKFIIDALFTT
+40 FPKYIIDSIFIEHDI
-52 QNKEEAVRFLL
+52 KKG
-63 IYAGTLFA
+63 IYFCIMYIL
-71 ISLITAVL
+71 ISLICLCILKILTGMQISLKEKISHKFNFYLNNRFISVPFESIEREDFLDLKAKAEKYLYGYEGRFGSLVEEFSTCFGHFFALIMLAGIISKLGYTIIAAVIFIALL
-79 NRSTIIL
+79 NRFIFKKMVGSRMKT
-86 KSISFQRFQADIGKK
+86 DIE
-101 LMQIDYERLETPEF
+101 MSVYERR
-115 LNLKQKADQ
+115 
-124 YAYSGGYGFAV
+124 
-135 ILEDS
+135 
-140 VGLFGKLL
+140 L
-148 TFAGLISVI
+148 TYFNDTIQ
-157 AILSPW
+157 
-163 LVLAVIIIVALNS
+163 N
-176 LVFAKTNKHGIKYR
+176 
-190 MEQSVQER
+190 
-198 RIGYYSKK
+198 
-206 MEDFQYGKEIRTYN
+206 FQYGKEIRNNGLFNWFSDKYKEKFSEFYALVKKMSIKITFAMIFLTFIDIAQVAIGYIYVIKKAALGLISVGEFSMYLTGITSFAGSFQSLMQTLTN
-220 LAPWFLEKYNQQ
+220 LSEYKNYYKFYKDYMSIPIQTN
-232 IKVLGKFYNNIANTR
+232 LGKDKP
-247 FISGA
+247 
-252 FNSFTFA
+252 A
-259 IQLII
+259 IP
-264 SYFFVIKQ
+264 
-272 TLDSALSVGN
+272 
-282 FTMYLAAVSSFA
+282 A
-294 SILSEIIKTVVQLSQ
+294 S
-309 FNTYFEAFKE
+309 
-319 YINMPSMENTK
+319 
-330 GGKPILPENFDI
+330 FDI
-342 EFQNISFKYG
+342 EFQNVSFKYG

-402 NGINVK
+402 NGIDIK
-408 EIDYNHYQTWFAA
+408 EIDYNYYQTWFAA

-434 ENITFGNDKTEED
+434 ENITFGNDKTEAD

-555 FDNARIVQDGNHD
+555 FDNARIVQDGNHE
-568 TLISQEGKYK
+568 TLINQEGKYK
-578 ELYNL
+578 ELYSL

>member
-1 MFRGALYYFAMCW
+1 MQ
-14 RLDKRFPVVILLKEI
+14 ISLKEKI
-29 LNAIKTVMTVV
+29 SHKFNFYLNNR
-40 LPKFIIDALFTT
+40 FISVPFESIEREDFLDLKAKAEKYLYGYEGRFGSLVEEFSTCFGHFFALIMLAGIISKLGYTIIA
-52 QNKEEAVRFLL
+52 AVIFIAL
-63 IYAGTLFA
+63 
-71 ISLITAVL
+71 L
-79 NRSTIIL
+79 NRFIFKKMVGSRMKT
-86 KSISFQRFQADIGKK
+86 DIE
-101 LMQIDYERLETPEF
+101 MSVYERR
-115 LNLKQKADQ
+115 
-124 YAYSGGYGFAV
+124 
-135 ILEDS
+135 
-140 VGLFGKLL
+140 L
-148 TFAGLISVI
+148 TYFNDTIQ
-157 AILSPW
+157 
-163 LVLAVIIIVALNS
+163 N
-176 LVFAKTNKHGIKYR
+176 
-190 MEQSVQER
+190 
-198 RIGYYSKK
+198 
-206 MEDFQYGKEIRTYN
+206 FQYGKEIRNNGLFNWFSDKYKEKFSEFYALVKKMSIKITFAMIFLTFIDIAQVAIGYIYVIKKAALGLISVGEFSMYLTGITSFAGSFQSLMQTLTN
-220 LAPWFLEKYNQQ
+220 LSEYKNYYKFYKDYMSIPIQTN
-232 IKVLGKFYNNIANTR
+232 LGKDKP
-247 FISGA
+247 
-252 FNSFTFA
+252 A
-259 IQLII
+259 IP
-264 SYFFVIKQ
+264 
-272 TLDSALSVGN
+272 
-282 FTMYLAAVSSFA
+282 A
-294 SILSEIIKTVVQLSQ
+294 S
-309 FNTYFEAFKE
+309 
-319 YINMPSMENTK
+319 
-330 GGKPILPENFDI
+330 FDI
-342 EFQNISFKYG
+342 EFQNVSFKYG

-402 NGINVK
+402 NGIDIK
-408 EIDYNHYQTWFAA
+408 EIDYNYYQTWFAA

-434 ENITFGNDKTEED
+434 ENITFGNDKTEAD

-555 FDNARIVQDGNHD
+555 FDNARIVQDGNHE
-568 TLISQEGKYK
+568 TLINQEGKYK
-578 ELYNL
+578 ELYSL

>member
-1 MFRGALYYFAMCW
+1 MALWTYIKICW
-14 RLDKRFPVVILLKEI
+14 KFGPWYLISLFLIQVITAVKIVL
-29 LNAIKTVMTVV
+29 TVV
-40 LPKFIIDALFTT
+40 FPKYIIDSIFIEHDI
-52 QNKEEAVRFLL
+52 KKG
-63 IYAGTLFA
+63 IYFCIIYIL
-71 ISLITAVL
+71 ISLICLCILKILAGMQISLKEKISHKFNFYLNTRFISVPFESIEREDFLDLKAKAEKYLYGYESRFGSLVEEFFTCFGHFFALIMLAGIISKLGYTVIAAVIFIALL
-79 NRSTIIL
+79 NRFI
-86 KSISFQRFQADIGKK
+86 F
-101 LMQIDYERLETPEF
+101 
-115 LNLKQKADQ
+115 
-124 YAYSGGYGFAV
+124 
-135 ILEDS
+135 
-140 VGLFGKLL
+140 
-148 TFAGLISVI
+148 
-157 AILSPW
+157 
-163 LVLAVIIIVALNS
+163 
-176 LVFAKTNKHGIKYR
+176 
-190 MEQSVQER
+190 
-198 RIGYYSKK
+198 KK
-206 MEDFQYGKEIRTYN
+206 MIGSRMKTDIEISAHLRRLTYFNNTIQNFQYGKEIRNNGLFNWFSDKYKEKFSEFYALVKKMSIKITFAMIFLTFIDIAQVAIGYIYVIKKAALGLISVGEFSMYLTGITSFAGSFQSLMQTLTN
-220 LAPWFLEKYNQQ
+220 LSEYKNYYKFYKDYMSIPIQTN
-232 IKVLGKFYNNIANTR
+232 LGKDKP
-247 FISGA
+247 
-252 FNSFTFA
+252 A
-259 IQLII
+259 IP
-264 SYFFVIKQ
+264 
-272 TLDSALSVGN
+272 
-282 FTMYLAAVSSFA
+282 A
-294 SILSEIIKTVVQLSQ
+294 S
-309 FNTYFEAFKE
+309 
-319 YINMPSMENTK
+319 
-330 GGKPILPENFDI
+330 FDI
-342 EFQNISFKYG
+342 EFQNVSFKYG

-402 NGINVK
+402 NGIDIK

-434 ENITFGNDKTEED
+434 ENITFGNDKTEAD

-555 FDNARIVQDGNHD
+555 FDNAHIVQDGNHE
-568 TLISQEGKYK
+568 TLMNQEGKYK
-578 ELYNL
+578 ELYSL
-583 QAKYYTDE
+583 QAKYYTE
-591 VNSQ
+591 I